1 MMNRAKKEIVMKV
14 LQEKGGEA
22 TFHELFE
29 ESERQHCDVLTAAL
43 MSMQR
48 QKIIKYDGAMLL
60 MPTHKA
66 VKVTLLKPEFDPF
79 A

>member
-1 MMNRAKKEIVMKV
+1 MKV
-14 LQEKGGEA
+14 LKGASDGKA
-22 TFHELFE
+22 TFNELFE

-60 MPTHKA
+60 MPTHKE
-66 VKVTLLKPEFDPF
+66 VVVELVKPEFDAF